1 VGPARASLFANLQPF
16 FAVVFA
22 LLILGERL
30 NRWELVG
37 AVAIAVGI
45 VIERRR
51 RIPPHPGGVAPVTSD
66 G

>member
-1 VGPARASLFANLQPF
+1 VNLQPF

-22 LLILGERL
+22 LLILGEHL

-37 AVAIAVGI
+37 AVAIGVGI

-51 RIPPHPGGVAPVTSD
+51 RIPPQPPGE
-66 G
+66 